1 MPSLWVEPVEKCGII
16 QAVRGIKIASFKSMG
31 VDMKICVF
39 GAGYVGLVAA
49 ACFAESGN
57 TVITV
62 DIDETRIEA
71 LKQGIIPIYEPGL
84 KELVVRNH
92 AEGRLS
98 FTTDVESA
106 VKSSLINFI
115 AVGTPPG
122 EDGSADLQY
131 VLAVGRSIGKHM
143 QGYRIIVDK
152 STVPVGTADKVRAAV
167 QEELNSRGVS
177 YEFDVVSNPEF
188 LKEGAA
194 IDDFMKPDRVVIG
207 TDNVRT
213 AEIMKELYEPFMRK
227 QNRMIV
233 MDIRSAEMT
242 KYAAN
247 AMLATRISFM
257 NQIAGLC
264 ELMNADVAAVREGIG
279 SDSRIG
285 YDFLF
290 PGPGYGGSC
299 FPKDVKALIRTA
311 EECGY
316 GMLLLDAVEEVN
328 ELQKQVLAT
337 KVVNLLGE
345 KDADKPLAGRIVA
358 CWGLSFK
365 PRTDDMRE
373 APSIS
378 IIQELLKNG
387 ATVRAHDPEAIN
399 EARKVFADRITYS
412 TNQYE
417 ILAGADALVI
427 ITDWNEYRNPDFE
440 RMKAE
445 LKVPVVVDGRNL
457 YKPDRMTLAGF
468 RYIPLGR
475 NGSGISAGGR

>member
-1 MPSLWVEPVEKCGII
+1 
-16 QAVRGIKIASFKSMG
+16 
-31 VDMKICVF
+31 MKICIF

-57 TVITV
+57 SVIAV
-62 DIDETRIEA
+62 DIDRTRIEN

-84 KELVVRNH
+84 KEMILRNQ

-98 FTTDVESA
+98 FTVDMEEA
-106 VKSSLINFI
+106 VRASLVCFI

-122 EDGSADLQY
+122 EDGSADLKY
-131 VLAVGRSIGKHM
+131 VLSVARDIGRTMNGFK
-143 QGYRIIVDK
+143 IIVDK

-167 QEELNSRGVS
+167 QEELAIRGENL
-177 YEFDVVSNPEF
+177 EFDVVSNPEF

-207 TDNVRT
+207 CDNVRT
-213 AEIMKELYEPFMRK
+213 AEIMKELYDPFMRK

-264 ELMNADVAAVREGIG
+264 ELMGADVKAVREGIG

-299 FPKDVKALIRTA
+299 FPKDVKALIKTA
-311 EECGY
+311 EESGY
-316 GMLLLDAVEEVN
+316 DFLLLKAVEEVN
-328 ELQKQVLAT
+328 ELQKEVLGD
-337 KVVNLLGE
+337 KLVKLLGSPDE
-345 KDADKPLAGRIVA
+345 ERPLVGRIVA

-365 PRTDDMRE
+365 PRTDDMRA
-373 APSIS
+373 APAIT
-378 IIQELLKNG
+378 IIERLLAAG
-387 ATVRAHDPEAIN
+387 ATVRAHDPEAIA
-399 EARKVFADRITYS
+399 EARKIFGDRIEYS
-412 TNQYE
+412 SNQYD
-417 ILAGADALVI
+417 ILDGADALAV
-427 ITDWNEYRNPDFE
+427 ITDWSEYRNPDFD
-440 RMKAE
+440 RIKAA
-445 LKVPVVVDGRNL
+445 LKTPNIVDGRNL
-457 YKPDRMTLAGF
+457 YKPDRMAAGGF
-468 RYIPLGR
+468 TYVPLGR
-475 NGSGISAGGR
+475 CSGGICGGVK

>member
-1 MPSLWVEPVEKCGII
+1 
-16 QAVRGIKIASFKSMG
+16 
-31 VDMKICVF
+31 MKISVI
-39 GAGYVGLVAA
+39 GSGYVGLVAG

-57 TVITV
+57 SVTCV
-62 DIDETRIEA
+62 DIDETKIEG

-84 KELVVRNH
+84 KEMILRNS
-92 AEGRLS
+92 AEGRLA
-98 FTTDVESA
+98 FTTDIEAA
-106 VKSSLINFI
+106 VKASLINFI

-131 VLAVGRSIGKHM
+131 VIGVARNIGRFM
-143 QGYRIIVDK
+143 QGYKIIVDK
-152 STVPVGTADKVRAAV
+152 STVPVGTADKVRAAI

-227 QNRMIV
+227 NNRMIV

-257 NQIAGLC
+257 NQIANLC
-264 ELMNADVAAVREGIG
+264 ECMGADVAAVREGIG

-299 FPKDVKALIRTA
+299 FPKDVKALIKTA
-311 EECGY
+311 EECSY
-316 GMLLLDAVEEVN
+316 DFLLLKAVEEVN
-328 ELQKQVLAT
+328 ERQKNVLSD
-337 KVVNLLGE
+337 KVLTLLGN
-345 KDADKPLAGRIVA
+345 DSPTPLAGRTIA

-373 APSIS
+373 APSLT
-378 IIQELLKNG
+378 IIEKLLSLG
-387 ATVRAHDPEAIN
+387 AQVRVHDPEALK
-399 EARKVFADRITYS
+399 EAKKFFGDRVTYS
-412 TNQYE
+412 HNQYE
-417 ILAGADALVI
+417 ILSDADALVI
-427 ITDWNEYRNPDFE
+427 ITDWSEYRNPDFD
-440 RMKAE
+440 RIAAE
-445 LKVPVVVDGRNL
+445 LKTPLIIDGRNL
-457 YKPDRMTLAGF
+457 YKPERMKGAGF
-468 RYIPLGR
+468 TYVPLGR
-475 NGSGISAGGR
+475 NGSATQTIGGGK

>member
-1 MPSLWVEPVEKCGII
+1 
-16 QAVRGIKIASFKSMG
+16 
-31 VDMKICVF
+31 MKICVF

-57 TVITV
+57 TVVTV
-62 DIDETRIEA
+62 DVDQAKIEG
-71 LKQGIIPIYEPGL
+71 LKQGVIPIYEPGL
-84 KELVVRNH
+84 KELVVRNQ

-106 VKSSLINFI
+106 VKGSLINFI

-131 VLAVGRSIGKHM
+131 VLAVGRSIGQHM
-143 QGYRIIVDK
+143 QGYKIIVDK
-152 STVPVGTADKVRAAV
+152 STVPVGTADKVRGAV
-167 QEELNSRGVS
+167 QAELDSRGVEF
-177 YEFDVVSNPEF
+177 EFDVVSNPEF

-194 IDDFMKPDRVVIG
+194 IEDFMKPDRVVIG

-227 QNRMIV
+227 QNRLII

-257 NQIAGLC
+257 NQIASLC

-311 EECGY
+311 DECGY
-316 GMLLLDAVEEVN
+316 EMILLNAVEEVN
-328 ELQKQVLAT
+328 ELQKHVLAK
-337 KVVNLLGE
+337 KVLHLLGDSGKE
-345 KDADKPLAGRIVA
+345 KSLAGRKIA

-373 APSIS
+373 APSIT
-378 IIQELLKNG
+378 IIEELLANG
-387 ATVRAHDPEAIN
+387 AQVFAHDPEAMK
-399 EARKVFADRITYS
+399 EAKKAFGDRISYS
-412 TNQYE
+412 SNQYE
-417 ILAGADALVI
+417 ILSGADALVI
-427 ITDWNEYRNPDFE
+427 ITDWSEYRNPDFE
-440 RMKAE
+440 KIKTE
-445 LKVPVVVDGRNL
+445 LKEPVIIDGRNL
-457 YKPDRMTLAGF
+457 YKPDRMSQAGF
-468 RYIPLGR
+468 SYIPLGR

>member
-1 MPSLWVEPVEKCGII
+1 
-16 QAVRGIKIASFKSMG
+16 
-31 VDMKICVF
+31 MKICIF

-57 TVITV
+57 NVIAV
-62 DIDETRIEA
+62 DVDGVKIEG

-84 KELVVRNH
+84 KEMVLRNQ
-92 AEGRLS
+92 AEGRLT
-98 FTTDVESA
+98 FTTDMTEA
-106 VKSSLINFI
+106 VQTSLVCFI

-122 EDGSADLQY
+122 EDGSADLKY
-131 VLAVGRSIGKHM
+131 VLGVARDIGRSMNGFK
-143 QGYRIIVDK
+143 IIVDK
-152 STVPVGTADKVRAAV
+152 STVPVGTADKVRAAL
-167 QEELNSRGVS
+167 QEELTIRGVDL
-177 YEFDVVSNPEF
+177 EFDVVSNPEF

-213 AEIMKELYEPFMRK
+213 AEIMKELYDPFMRK

-264 ELMNADVAAVREGIG
+264 ECMGADVAAVREGIG

-299 FPKDVKALIRTA
+299 FPKDVKALIRTG
-311 EECGY
+311 EECNHDFT
-316 GMLLLDAVEEVN
+316 LLKAVEDVN
-328 ELQKQVLAT
+328 ERQKEVLAI
-337 KVVNLLGE
+337 KLIKALGSE
-345 KDADKPLAGRIVA
+345 DEGMPLTGRTIA

-373 APSIS
+373 APSIT
-378 IIQELLKNG
+378 IIERLLEAG
-387 ATVRAHDPEAIN
+387 AAVRAHDPEAIK
-399 EARKVFADRITYS
+399 EARKVFGDRIEYS
-412 TNQYE
+412 QNQYD
-417 ILAGADALVI
+417 ILAGADALAI
-427 ITDWNEYRNPDFE
+427 ITDWSEYRNPDFD
-440 RMKAE
+440 RIKSA
-445 LKVPVVVDGRNL
+445 LNAPLVVDGRNL
-457 YKPDRMTLAGF
+457 YKPDRMAAAGF

-475 NGSGISAGGR
+475 CGDGVCGEVK

>member
-1 MPSLWVEPVEKCGII
+1 
-16 QAVRGIKIASFKSMG
+16 
-31 VDMKICVF
+31 MKISVI
-39 GAGYVGLVAA
+39 GSGYVGLVAG

-57 TVITV
+57 NVTCV
-62 DIDETRIEA
+62 DIDESKIEG
-71 LKQGIIPIYEPGL
+71 LRQGIIPIYEPGL
-84 KELVVRNH
+84 KEMVLRNSS
-92 AEGRLS
+92 EGRLT
-98 FTTDVESA
+98 FTTDIEAA
-106 VKSSLINFI
+106 VKTSLINFI

-131 VLAVGRSIGKHM
+131 VIGVARNIGKHM
-143 QGYRIIVDK
+143 QGYKIIVDK

-167 QEELNSRGVS
+167 QEELDLRGVS

-227 QNRMIV
+227 NNRMIV

-257 NQIAGLC
+257 NQIANLC
-264 ELMNADVAAVREGIG
+264 ERMGADVAAVREGIG

-311 EECGY
+311 DECDY
-316 GMLLLDAVEEVN
+316 DFLLLKAVEEVN
-328 ELQKQVLAT
+328 ERQKEVLSR
-337 KVVNLLGE
+337 KVLGLLGNGS
-345 KDADKPLAGRIVA
+345 ATPLAGRTIA

-373 APSIS
+373 APSLT
-378 IIQELLKNG
+378 IIETLLSLG
-387 ATVRAHDPEAIN
+387 ASVRTHDPEALK
-399 EARKVFADRITYS
+399 EAKKYFGERVTYS
-412 TNQYE
+412 HNQYE
-417 ILAGADALVI
+417 ILSGADALVI
-427 ITDWNEYRNPDFE
+427 ITDWSEYRNPDFD
-440 RMKAE
+440 RIAAE
-445 LKVPVVVDGRNL
+445 LKSPLIIDGRNL
-457 YKPDRMTLAGF
+457 YKPERMRMAGF
-468 RYIPLGR
+468 DYVPLGR
-475 NGSGISAGGR
+475 NGSGGITSGGSK

>member
-1 MPSLWVEPVEKCGII
+1 
-16 QAVRGIKIASFKSMG
+16 
-31 VDMKICVF
+31 MKICVF

-57 TVITV
+57 SVITV
-62 DIDETRIEA
+62 DIDEARIEG
-71 LKQGIIPIYEPGL
+71 LKQGVIPIYEPGL
-84 KELVVRNH
+84 KEMVLRNH

-98 FTTDVESA
+98 FTTDA
-106 VKSSLINFI
+106 VTAVQSSLVSFI

-122 EDGSADLQY
+122 EDGSADLKY
-131 VLAVGRSIGKHM
+131 VLGVAREIGKAM
-143 QGYRIIVDK
+143 TGYKIIVDK
-152 STVPVGTADKVRAAV
+152 STVPVGTADKVRCAV
-167 QEELNSRGVS
+167 QEELNTRGINL
-177 YEFDVVSNPEF
+177 EFDVVSNPEF

-213 AEIMKELYEPFMRK
+213 AEIMKELYDPFMRK

-257 NQIAGLC
+257 NQVAGLC
-264 ELMNADVAAVREGIG
+264 ERMGADVAAVREGIG

-311 EECGY
+311 EECNY
-316 GMLLLDAVEEVN
+316 DFLLLKAVEDVN
-328 ELQKQVLAT
+328 ERQKEVLAE
-337 KVVNLLGE
+337 KLIRELGSPDVE
-345 KDADKPLAGRIVA
+345 QPLTGRTIA

-373 APSIS
+373 APAIT
-378 IIQELLKNG
+378 IIERLLAAG
-387 ATVRAHDPEAIN
+387 ATVRAHDPEAIK
-399 EARKVFADRITYS
+399 EARKVFGDRIEYS
-412 TNQYE
+412 HNQYD
-417 ILAGADALVI
+417 ILANADALAI
-427 ITDWNEYRNPDFE
+427 ITDWSEYRNPDFE
-440 RMKAE
+440 RIKSA
-445 LKVPVVVDGRNL
+445 LKTALVVDGRNL
-457 YKPDRMTLAGF
+457 YKPDRMASAGF
-468 RYIPLGR
+468 RYVPLGR
-475 NGSGISAGGR
+475 CGGGICGEVK

>member
-1 MPSLWVEPVEKCGII
+1 
-16 QAVRGIKIASFKSMG
+16 
-31 VDMKICVF
+31 MKICVF

-57 TVITV
+57 TVVAV
-62 DIDETRIEA
+62 DVDQAKIEG
-71 LKQGIIPIYEPGL
+71 LTQGIIPIYEPGL
-84 KELVVRNH
+84 KELVLRNQ

-98 FTTDVESA
+98 FTTDVPKA
-106 VKSSLINFI
+106 VKESLINFI

-131 VLAVGRSIGKHM
+131 VLAVAREIGRHM
-143 QGYRIIVDK
+143 ESFKIVVDK
-152 STVPVGTADKVRAAV
+152 STVPVGTADKVRAAL
-167 QEELNSRGVS
+167 QEELDKRGTS
-177 YEFDVVSNPEF
+177 LEFDVVSNPEF

-213 AEIMKELYEPFMRK
+213 AEMMKELYEPFMRK
-227 QNRMIV
+227 HNRLIV

-257 NQIAGLC
+257 NQVALLC
-264 ELMNADVAAVREGIG
+264 ERMGADVAAVREGIG

-311 EECGY
+311 DECNY
-316 GMLLLDAVEEVN
+316 DFLLLKAVEEVN
-328 ELQKQVLAT
+328 ERQKQVLSH
-337 KVVNLLGE
+337 KVLQFLGDPAKE
-345 KDADKPLAGRIVA
+345 QPLAGRTIA

-373 APSIS
+373 APAIT
-378 IIQELLKNG
+378 IIENLLAQG
-387 ATVRAHDPEAIN
+387 ATVRAHDPEALK
-399 EARKVFADRITYS
+399 EAKKLFGDRITYS
-412 TNQYE
+412 HNQYE
-417 ILAGADALVI
+417 ILKDADVLVF
-427 ITDWNEYRNPDFE
+427 ITDWSEYRNPDFD
-440 RMKAE
+440 RIRAE
-445 LKVPVVVDGRNL
+445 LREPFIIDGRNL
-457 YKPDRMTLAGF
+457 YKLSRMRDTGF
-468 RYIPLGR
+468 RYVPLGR
-475 NGSGISAGGR
+475 NGIYAEAQ

>member
-1 MPSLWVEPVEKCGII
+1 
-16 QAVRGIKIASFKSMG
+16 
-31 VDMKICVF
+31 MKISVF

-57 TVITV
+57 SVIAV
-62 DIDETRIEA
+62 DVDQKKIEG
-71 LKQGIIPIYEPGL
+71 LKNGIIPIYEPGL
-84 KELVVRNH
+84 KELILRNQ

-98 FTTDVESA
+98 FTTDMVEA
-106 VKSSLINFI
+106 VEQSLIQFI

-131 VLAVGRSIGKHM
+131 VLSVGRTIGRHM
-143 QGYRIIVDK
+143 NGFKIIVDK
-152 STVPVGTADKVRAAV
+152 STVPVGTADKVRLAV
-167 QEELNSRGVS
+167 QEELEKRASHL
-177 YEFDVVSNPEF
+177 EFDVVSNPEF

-194 IDDFMKPDRVVIG
+194 IDDFMQPDRVVIG

-213 AEIMKELYEPFMRK
+213 AEIMKELYDPFMRK
-227 QNRMIV
+227 QNRLII

-257 NQIAGLC
+257 NQIANLC
-264 ELMNADVAAVREGIG
+264 ERMGADVAAVREGIG

-311 EECGY
+311 EECNY
-316 GMLLLDAVEEVN
+316 DFLLLKAVEEAN
-328 ELQKQVLAT
+328 ERQKEVLAD
-337 KVVNLLGE
+337 KLIKALGSGDQE
-345 KDADKPLAGRIVA
+345 RPLTGRTIA

-373 APSIS
+373 APSLT
-378 IIQELLKNG
+378 IIERLLAAG
-387 ATVRAHDPEAIN
+387 AVVRAHDPEALA
-399 EARKVFADRITYS
+399 EAKKLFGDRIEYS
-412 TNQYE
+412 SNQYD
-417 ILAGADALVI
+417 ILNNADALTI
-427 ITDWNEYRNPDFE
+427 ITDWHEYRNPDFE
-440 RMKAE
+440 RIKGL
-445 LKVPVVVDGRNL
+445 LKQPLVVDGRNL
-457 YKPDRMTLAGF
+457 YKLDRMQEMEI

-475 NGSGISAGGR
+475 AGNGISETN

>member
-1 MPSLWVEPVEKCGII
+1 
-16 QAVRGIKIASFKSMG
+16 
-31 VDMKICVF
+31 MKICVF

-62 DIDETRIEA
+62 DVDQSKIES
-71 LKQGIIPIYEPGL
+71 LKQGVMPIYEPGL
-84 KELVVRNH
+84 KELVLRNQ

-98 FTTDVESA
+98 FTTDIPLA
-106 VKSSLINFI
+106 VKSSLVNFI

-131 VLAVGRSIGKHM
+131 VQAVARDIGRHM
-143 QGYRIIVDK
+143 ESYKIVVDK
-152 STVPVGTADKVRAAV
+152 STVPVGTADKVRAALQ
-167 QEELNSRGVS
+167 QELDARGLPL
-177 YEFDVVSNPEF
+177 EFDVVSNPEF

-227 QNRMIV
+227 NNRMII

-257 NQIAGLC
+257 NQIALLC
-264 ELMNADVAAVREGIG
+264 ERMGADVAAVREGIG

-311 EECGY
+311 QECDY
-316 GMLLLDAVEEVN
+316 DFLLLKSVEEVN
-328 ELQKQVLAT
+328 ELQKQVLST
-337 KVVNLLGE
+337 KVLDLLGNAGAE
-345 KDADKPLAGRIVA
+345 KPLAGRTVA

-373 APSIS
+373 APSIT
-378 IIQELLKNG
+378 IIESLLAAG
-387 ATVRAHDPEAIN
+387 ATVRAHDPEALK
-399 EARKVFADRITYS
+399 EAAKAFGDRITYS
-412 TNQYE
+412 HNQYD

-427 ITDWNEYRNPDFE
+427 ITDWNEYRNPDFD
-440 RMKAE
+440 RIKAD
-445 LKVPVVVDGRNL
+445 LKEPLIVDGRNL
-457 YKPDRMTLAGF
+457 YKPDRMKSAGF
-468 RYIPLGR
+468 RYVPLGR
-475 NGSGISAGGR
+475 NGAGIAAGGK

>member
-1 MPSLWVEPVEKCGII
+1 
-16 QAVRGIKIASFKSMG
+16 
-31 VDMKICVF
+31 MKICII

-57 TVITV
+57 TVIAV
-62 DIDETRIEA
+62 DVDEAKIEG

-84 KELVVRNH
+84 KEMVLRNQS
-92 AEGRLS
+92 EGRLS
-98 FTTDVESA
+98 FTTNCSEA
-106 VKSSLINFI
+106 VQSSLVSFI

-131 VLAVGRSIGKHM
+131 VLGVAREIGRAM
-143 QGYRIIVDK
+143 TGYRIIVDK

-167 QEELNSRGVS
+167 KEELELRALDL
-177 YEFDVVSNPEF
+177 EFDVVSNPEF

-194 IDDFMKPDRVVIG
+194 IEDFMKPDRVVIG

-213 AEIMKELYEPFMRK
+213 AEIMKELYDPFMRK

-264 ELMNADVAAVREGIG
+264 ECMGADVAAVREGIG
-279 SDSRIG
+279 SDTRIG

-299 FPKDVKALIRTA
+299 FPKDVKALIRTG
-311 EECGY
+311 EECNFDF
-316 GMLLLDAVEEVN
+316 LLLKGVEDVN
-328 ELQKQVLAT
+328 ERQKEVLAEKLIRT
-337 KVVNLLGE
+337 LGGPDKE
-345 KDADKPLAGRIVA
+345 KPLSGRTIA

-373 APSIS
+373 APSIT
-378 IIQELLKNG
+378 IIERLLAAG
-387 ATVRAHDPEAIN
+387 AKVRAHDPEAIK
-399 EARKVFADRITYS
+399 EAQKVFGNRIEYS
-412 TNQYE
+412 QNQYD
-417 ILAGADALVI
+417 ILADADALTI
-427 ITDWNEYRNPDFE
+427 ITDWNEYRNPDFD
-440 RMKAE
+440 RIKAALRE
-445 LKVPVVVDGRNL
+445 PVIVDGRNL
-457 YKPDRMTLAGF
+457 YKPNRMIAAGF
-468 RYIPLGR
+468 NYIPLGR
-475 NGSGISAGGR
+475 SGGNVCGQVR

>member
-1 MPSLWVEPVEKCGII
+1 
-16 QAVRGIKIASFKSMG
+16 
-31 VDMKICVF
+31 MKICIF

-57 TVITV
+57 SVITV
-62 DIDETRIEA
+62 DIDRERIEG

-84 KELVVRNH
+84 KEMILRNQ

-98 FTTDVESA
+98 FTADIEEA
-106 VKSSLINFI
+106 VKTSLVCFI

-122 EDGSADLQY
+122 EDGSADLKY
-131 VLAVGRSIGKHM
+131 VLSVARDIGRAMNGFK
-143 QGYRIIVDK
+143 IIVDK

-167 QEELNSRGVS
+167 LEELAIRGVDL
-177 YEFDVVSNPEF
+177 EFDVVSNPEF

-207 TDNVRT
+207 CDNVRT
-213 AEIMKELYEPFMRK
+213 AEIMKELYDPFMRK

-264 ELMNADVAAVREGIG
+264 ERMGADVMAVREGIG

-299 FPKDVKALIRTA
+299 FPKDVKALIKTA
-311 EECGY
+311 EESNY
-316 GMLLLDAVEEVN
+316 NFLLLKAVEEVN
-328 ELQKQVLAT
+328 ELQKDVLAEKLIT
-337 KVVNLLGE
+337 LLGSPDE
-345 KDADKPLAGRIVA
+345 EQQPLTGRIVA

-365 PRTDDMRE
+365 PRTDDMRA
-373 APSIS
+373 APAIT
-378 IIQELLKNG
+378 IIEHLLAAG
-387 ATVRAHDPEAIN
+387 ATVRAHDPEAIK
-399 EARKVFADRITYS
+399 EARKIFGDRIEYS
-412 TNQYE
+412 SNQYD
-417 ILAGADALVI
+417 ILDGADALAV
-427 ITDWNEYRNPDFE
+427 ITDWNEFRNPDFD
-440 RMKAE
+440 RIKAA
-445 LKVPVVVDGRNL
+445 LKTPNIVDGRNL
-457 YKPDRMTLAGF
+457 YKPDRMAAAGF
-468 RYIPLGR
+468 TYVPLGR
-475 NGSGISAGGR
+475 CSGGICGGVK